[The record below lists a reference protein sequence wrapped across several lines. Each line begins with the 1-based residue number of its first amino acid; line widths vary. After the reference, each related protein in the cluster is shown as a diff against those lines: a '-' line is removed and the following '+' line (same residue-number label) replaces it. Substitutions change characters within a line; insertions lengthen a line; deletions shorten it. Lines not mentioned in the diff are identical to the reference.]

1 LFKFQKL
8 NAKTGRRANPFS
20 TLWLAECLHEKPT
33 GVDEDRVL
41 VDALILARAWLTEL
55 SDFDSELYEAIDEA
69 LLSCE
74 PELLHDAYALLQERA
89 A

>member
-1 LFKFQKL
+1 M
-8 NAKTGRRANPFS
+8 NAKTVGHANPFGG
-20 TLWLAECLHEKPT
+20 LQLAERLHEESS

-55 SDFDSELYEAIDEA
+55 SDFDSDLYEAIEEA
-69 LLSCE
+69 LLSCD
-74 PELLHDAYALLQERA
+74 PELLHDAYARLQERA

>member
-1 LFKFQKL
+1 M
-8 NAKTGRRANPFS
+8 AGRANPFGS
-20 TLWLAECLHEKPT
+20 LQLAEGLHEKAS

-55 SDFDSELYEAIDEA
+55 SDFDSELYGAIEEA
-69 LLSCE
+69 LLSCDT
-74 PELLHDAYALLQERA
+74 ELLHDAYARLQERA